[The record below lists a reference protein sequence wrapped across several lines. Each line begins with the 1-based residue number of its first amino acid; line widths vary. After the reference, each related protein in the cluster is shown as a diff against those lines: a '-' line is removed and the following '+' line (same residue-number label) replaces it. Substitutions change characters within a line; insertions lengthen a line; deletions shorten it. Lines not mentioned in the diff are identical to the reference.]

1 MRHCGTGRLAHGD
14 LERRIALDQRS
25 HDRDRPS
32 LRAGR
37 RRGLGRGGRQGGPGP
52 AAGSLLS
59 ILPWWRAAYAFGGRP
74 PRSTIIESSKLR
86 SDSDTEVLLEACALW
101 GVEAA
106 IERAIGMFVFALW
119 DRKTRTLVLA
129 RDRLEIEGQLQWRWA
144 ILVCILAAAVVFKAA
159 KIAIAG
165 SESRA
170 AR

>member
-1 MRHCGTGRLAHGD
+1 
-14 LERRIALDQRS
+14 
-25 HDRDRPS
+25 
-32 LRAGR
+32 
-37 RRGLGRGGRQGGPGP
+37 
-52 AAGSLLS
+52 
-59 ILPWWRAAYAFGGRP
+59 
-74 PRSTIIESSKLR
+74 LR